1 MSDQSK
7 ESLLED
13 AVNKRVEPVG
23 FPWLRAAFFVLVC
36 FAVIVPFTPIPR
48 KLRDYAKDVYAARRA
63 SLMPVEKRVEVEPKE
78 IVIPPPAKPD
88 PVKKIEEDRIIRP
101 LEYSVASGGDIR
113 QMSKGFQLKTNVSV
127 EKGRIASEERVD
139 DASYV
144 AEYTL
149 SVKLPKASKS
159 LTELEKVNRNLGKM
173 IPGLSPM
180 LNQAQV
186 SPFYFDLY
194 ENKVGRMKR
203 DALKLA
209 DLSTKHNFYDC
220 ETILNLKHPTSGR
233 KVLLVQ
239 ADMDVVSDGSD
250 GDRLAEMPASI
261 VDSTH
266 YQPFTSYGWRK
277 QTKTPNPMVAG
288 WKRRIGNAE
297 KELKLAGTTAERKAW
312 LLSRI
317 TMLKRGVADMQSRSF
332 LVADYD
338 PFIVMP
344 VNMIT
349 NMRDSHAAKVGDY
362 AVVIYKDK
370 LYPAIVGDGG
380 PTFKMGEGSLRLA
393 KELDSRASPYRRPV
407 SDLTVTYLVFS
418 NSRDKVKKAPDYVEW
433 HRRCNDLLKEIGGL
447 GAGYEL
453 HQWENLFPQPEVEE
467 EAGEVGD
474 GVVSEPEDGVEEG
487 E

>member
-1 MSDQSK
+1 
-7 ESLLED
+7 LE
-13 AVNKRVEPVG
+13 
-23 FPWLRAAFFVLVC
+23 
-36 FAVIVPFTPIPR
+36 
-48 KLRDYAKDVYAARRA
+48 
-63 SLMPVEKRVEVEPKE
+63 PVEKPAEIEPE
-78 IVIPPPAKPD
+78 GVVIPPPAVEPKKPEVAD
-88 PVKKIEEDRIIRP
+88 KEVEEDRIIRP
-101 LEYSVASGGDIR
+101 LEFSISSGGDVKR
-113 QMSKGFQLKTNVSV
+113 MAKGFQLKTNVNI

-159 LTELEKVNRNLGKM
+159 LGELEKVNESLGKM

-180 LNQAQV
+180 LSRAQV
-186 SPFYFDLY
+186 SPFYYQLY
-194 ENKVGRMKR
+194 ENKVSRLKR
-203 DALKLA
+203 DALNLA
-209 DLSTKHNFYDC
+209 DLTTKHNFYDC
-220 ETILNLKHPTSGR
+220 ETILNLKHPKSGR

-250 GDRLAEMPASI
+250 GDRLAEMPDSI
-261 VDSTH
+261 VNSTH

-288 WKRRIGNAE
+288 WTKRIGNAE
-297 KELKLAGTTAERKAW
+297 AELNRAGTTAERKKW
-312 LLSRI
+312 LKDRMV
-317 TMLKRGVADMQSRSF
+317 MLRRGIADMKARSF
-332 LVADYD
+332 LIADYD

-362 AVVIYKDK
+362 AVVVYGDK

-380 PTFKMGEGSLRLA
+380 PTFKMGEASLRMA

-418 NSRDKVKKAPDYVEW
+418 NSRDKVKKAPDYEVWYKKCGE
-433 HRRCNDLLKEIGGL
+433 LLEEIGGL
-447 GAGYEL
+447 GDGYEL
-453 HQWENLFPQPEVEE
+453 HQWENLFPQPEEEDQKEDETTTEGEE
-467 EAGEVGD
+467 EGA
-474 GVVSEPEDGVEEG
+474 
-487 E
+487 